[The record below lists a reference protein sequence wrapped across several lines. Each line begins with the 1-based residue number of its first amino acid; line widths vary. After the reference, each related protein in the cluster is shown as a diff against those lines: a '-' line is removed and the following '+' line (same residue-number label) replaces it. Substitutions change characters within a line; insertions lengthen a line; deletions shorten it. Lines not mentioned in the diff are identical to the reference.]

1 MNVIC
6 VDDEPLAVEYT
17 LKQCGQLPEIDR
29 AEGFTDAESALTYL
43 REHSAD
49 IVLLDINMPDIDG
62 ITLAAQMFPWK
73 SWRKKSRTFM
83 EPGTAPPYRTFM

>member
-17 LKQCGQLPEIDR
+17 LKQCRQLPEIGR

-49 IVLLDINMPDIDG
+49 IALLDINAG
-62 ITLAAQMFPWK
+62 
-73 SWRKKSRTFM
+73 
-83 EPGTAPPYRTFM
+83 Y

>member
-29 AEGFTDAESALTYL
+29 AEGFTDAAWL
-43 REHSAD
+43 RRSSSC
-49 IVLLDINMPDIDG
+49 IPRRP
-62 ITLAAQMFPWK
+62 FF
-73 SWRKKSRTFM
+73 S
-83 EPGTAPPYRTFM
+83 

>member
-6 VDDEPLAVEYT
+6 VDDEPLAMEYT

-49 IVLLDINMPDIDG
+49 IVHMGLCFLISETCFVELLQP
-62 ITLAAQMFPWK
+62 
-73 SWRKKSRTFM
+73 
-83 EPGTAPPYRTFM
+83 